1 VLEFAVVK
9 QGHARNKLLQT
20 ARSISRSIFYIE
32 VSPEN
37 QVAVTDLFRSCDY
50 DIFHLQGD
58 ASEQRVQECTFYTV
72 ARPRDAA
79 G

>member
-20 ARSISRSIFYIE
+20 ARSIFYIE

>member
-1 VLEFAVVK
+1 
-9 QGHARNKLLQT
+9 
-20 ARSISRSIFYIE
+20 

-58 ASEQRVQECTFYTV
+58 ASEQPVQECTFCTV